1 MNILFQIECPKPF
14 DQNLPPI
21 MIEDLEVLKT
31 RFPELAHFCEV
42 PPPDPMPYVS
52 HPETDSAF
60 SSNVPSSKIVED
72 SADSGERNLP
82 EKEQSSPQKHAPLSG
97 DYSSLPSEYASM
109 PNEVF
114 SLTSSPFE
122 DPLLPNSQL
131 DSTSKRTKLQNSETL
146 TEKVS
151 SPIREVES
159 DGEEFETVDRCGP
172 TIEIRSHSSGR
183 KRSASAPRPNSTS
196 EVININKITSDK
208 GPKLSKARS
217 DGDAI
222 SPIQERLKSESL
234 LASTDFQSTEYYI
247 DDSMPSSYTE
257 SNATSPLLRSSRMVK
272 SHHVVVAELQKQVD
286 DKNGALVGAA
296 VSYLFFLFFFFFRF
310 FVLIF
315 VSFHFLLF
323 FENIG

>member
-1 MNILFQIECPKPF
+1 MFQIECPEPF

-21 MIEDLEVLKT
+21 MLEDLEVLKT

-52 HPETDSAF
+52 QTDSAF
-60 SSNVPSSKIVED
+60 SSNVPSSKTVED
-72 SADSGERNLP
+72 SADLGERKYP
-82 EKEQSSPQKHAPLSG
+82 EKEQSSPQKHAAPSG

-131 DSTSKRTKLQNSETL
+131 DSASKRTKLQNSETL

-159 DGEEFETVDRCGP
+159 DGEEFETVDRYGP
-172 TIEIRSHSSGR
+172 SIEIKPHSSSR

-222 SPIQERLKSESL
+222 SPIQERLKSSESL

-296 VSYLFFLFFFFFRF
+296 VSKLLC
-310 FVLIF
+310 
-315 VSFHFLLF
+315 FLLF
-323 FENIG
+323 CFSSPCPPPLLFAVFV